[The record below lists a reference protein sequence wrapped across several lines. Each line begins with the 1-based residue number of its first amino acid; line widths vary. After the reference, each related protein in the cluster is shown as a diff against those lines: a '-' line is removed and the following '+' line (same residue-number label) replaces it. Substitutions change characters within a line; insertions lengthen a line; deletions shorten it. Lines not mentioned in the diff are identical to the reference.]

1 MTEEY
6 EDTDEL
12 ELEDEEQPGGN
23 EMYEHY
29 RIEADRGQIPLR
41 IDKFLMT
48 RLPNASRTKIQE
60 AADAGNIRA
69 NEKAVKPNY
78 KVKPGGIRWNWWQG

>member
-41 IDKFLMT
+41 K
-48 RLPNASRTKIQE
+48 SRQ
-60 AADAGNIRA
+60 AQLQS
-69 NEKAVKPNY
+69 KA
-78 KVKPGGIRWNWWQG
+78 R

>member
-48 RLPNASRTKIQE
+48 RLPN
-60 AADAGNIRA
+60 
-69 NEKAVKPNY
+69 
-78 KVKPGGIRWNWWQG
+78 PGQ